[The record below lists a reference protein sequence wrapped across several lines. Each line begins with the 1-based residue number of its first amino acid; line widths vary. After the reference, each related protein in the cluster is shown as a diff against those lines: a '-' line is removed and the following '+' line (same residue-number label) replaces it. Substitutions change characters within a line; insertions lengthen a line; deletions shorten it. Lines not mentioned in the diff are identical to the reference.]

1 MKIINKEINEDK
13 IFSGIDHLDMSL
25 LNMDF
30 FAIYRDY
37 CTEIIN
43 ETDNSQTLVAA
54 WINLACSYRLEGFSE
69 EAEEALKEAKK
80 IAPENIDVIEEEAR
94 IRQLN
99 LDPDLNVTLQPFSI
113 LSHVDDKRARS
124 PKNLN

>member
-1 MKIINKEINEDK
+1 MKIMNKEIYENK
-13 IFSGIDHLDMSL
+13 IFSGIDHLDVSL
-25 LNMDF
+25 LNKDF

-54 WINLACSYRLEGFSE
+54 WINLACSYRLEGLQQ

-80 IAPENIDVIEEEAR
+80 IAPENMDVVEEEAR
-94 IRQLN
+94 IQQLN
-99 LDPDLNVTLQPFSI
+99 RDPDLDVPLQPLPI

-124 PKNLN
+124 PKTLN